1 MPPCSLPMFFIIK
14 YIHHW
19 LLNNQLSVI
28 SLYAVDIH
36 HFIKTISLSVTKQV
50 E

>member
-1 MPPCSLPMFFIIK
+1 MPPCSLPMLFIIK

-28 SLYAVDIH
+28 SLHAVDMH
-36 HFIKTISLSVTKQV
+36 HFITTNLLRVTKHM